1 MILNIIIKKVLPIL
15 TLGIGFSF
23 AIIVGFSNVDI
34 IPLHINIHGE
44 VDNYGSKWE
53 LFILPA
59 IALLIYLLT
68 WWLER
73 NPQLYNFPNSKQHSR
88 KEQEKIGVELISWLK
103 VITVLMLVLI
113 EILMITNPYLVLW
126 TTLSFTVLLLYVC
139 IKYTLK
145 VL

>member
-1 MILNIIIKKVLPIL
+1 M
-15 TLGIGFSF
+15 
-23 AIIVGFSNVDI
+23 
-34 IPLHINIHGE
+34 
-44 VDNYGSKWE
+44 DNYGSKWE

-126 TTLSFTVLLLYVC
+126 ATLPCLALLLYVC

>member
-1 MILNIIIKKVLPIL
+1 MILNILVKKSLPIL
-15 TLGIGFSF
+15 ALGIGFAF
-23 AIIVGFSNVDI
+23 AIIVGFSNVEI

-59 IALLIYLLT
+59 IALLIYLLMS
-68 WWLER
+68 WLER
-73 NPQLYNFPNSKQHSR
+73 NPQLYNFPSSKKHGR

-103 VITVLMLVLI
+103 VITVLIFVLI

-126 TTLSFTVLLLYVC
+126 ATLPFTVLLLYVC

>member
-59 IALLIYLLT
+59 IALLIYLLM

-73 NPQLYNFPNSKQHSR
+73 NPQLYNFPNSKKHSR

-103 VITVLMLVLI
+103 VITVLMFVLI

-126 TTLSFTVLLLYVC
+126 ATLPFITLLLYVC

>member
-23 AIIVGFSNVDI
+23 AIIVGFSNVEI

-113 EILMITNPYLVLW
+113 EILLIVKPYLVLW
-126 TTLSFTVLLLYVC
+126 TTLPFTVLLLYVC

>member
-34 IPLHINIHGE
+34 NPLHINIHGE

-126 TTLSFTVLLLYVC
+126 TTLSFTVLLLYVY

>member
-113 EILMITNPYLVLW
+113 EILLIVKPDLVLW
-126 TTLSFTVLLLYVC
+126 TTLPFTVLLLYVC

>member
-1 MILNIIIKKVLPIL
+1 MILNILVKKSLPIL
-15 TLGIGFSF
+15 ALGIGLSF
-23 AIIVGFSNVDI
+23 AIIVGFSNVKI

-59 IALLIYLLT
+59 IALLIYLLM

-73 NPQLYNFPNSKQHSR
+73 NPQLYNFPNSKKHSR

-103 VITVLMLVLI
+103 VITVLLLVLI
-113 EILMITNPYLVLW
+113 EILLIVKPDLVLW
-126 TTLSFTVLLLYVC
+126 TTLPFVALLLYIC

>member
-113 EILMITNPYLVLW
+113 EILLIVKPYLVLW
-126 TTLSFTVLLLYVC
+126 TTLSFTVLLLYVY

>member
-1 MILNIIIKKVLPIL
+1 LA
-15 TLGIGFSF
+15 LGIGFAF
-23 AIIVGFSNVDI
+23 AIIVGFSNVEI

-44 VDNYGSKWE
+44 VDNYGSKWG

-59 IALLIYLLT
+59 IALLIYLLMS
-68 WWLER
+68 WLER
-73 NPQLYNFPNSKQHSR
+73 NPQLYNFPNSKKHSR

-103 VITVLMLVLI
+103 VITVLMLILI
-113 EILMITNPYLVLW
+113 ETLLIVKPDLVLW

>member
-113 EILMITNPYLVLW
+113 EILLIVKPDLVLW
-126 TTLSFTVLLLYVC
+126 ATLPFITLLLYVC
-139 IKYTLK
+139 IKYTLG

>member
-1 MILNIIIKKVLPIL
+1 MILNILVKKSLPIL
-15 TLGIGFSF
+15 ALGIGFSF
-23 AIIVGFSNVDI
+23 AIIVGFSNVEI

-59 IALLIYLLT
+59 IALLIYLLMS
-68 WWLER
+68 WLER
-73 NPQLYNFPNSKQHSR
+73 NPQLYNFPSSKKHCR

-103 VITVLMLVLI
+103 VITVLIFVLI

-126 TTLSFTVLLLYVC
+126 TTLPFIALLLYVC

>member
-23 AIIVGFSNVDI
+23 AIIVGFSNVEI

-59 IALLIYLLT
+59 IALLIYLLM

-73 NPQLYNFPNSKQHSR
+73 NPQLYNFPNSKKHSR

-113 EILMITNPYLVLW
+113 EILLIVKPDLVLW
-126 TTLSFTVLLLYVC
+126 TTLPFVALLLYVC

>member
-23 AIIVGFSNVDI
+23 AIIVGFSNVEI

-59 IALLIYLLT
+59 IALLIYLLM

-126 TTLSFTVLLLYVC
+126 TTLSFTVLLLYVY

>member
-1 MILNIIIKKVLPIL
+1 MILNTIIKKVLPIL

-23 AIIVGFSNVDI
+23 AIIVGFSNVEI

-59 IALLIYLLT
+59 IALLIYLLM

-73 NPQLYNFPNSKQHSR
+73 NPQLYNFPNSKKHSR

-103 VITVLMLVLI
+103 VITVLLLVLI
-113 EILMITNPYLVLW
+113 EILLIVKPDLVLW
-126 TTLSFTVLLLYVC
+126 TTLPFVALLLYIC

>member
-1 MILNIIIKKVLPIL
+1 MILNIIIIKVLRIL

-126 TTLSFTVLLLYVC
+126 TTLSFTVLLLYVY

>member
-23 AIIVGFSNVDI
+23 AIIVGFSNVEI

-44 VDNYGSKWE
+44 VDNYDSKWE

-73 NPQLYNFPNSKQHSR
+73 NPQLYNFPNSKKHSR

-103 VITVLMLVLI
+103 VITVLIFVLI
-113 EILMITNPYLVLW
+113 EILMIVKPYLVLW

>member
-23 AIIVGFSNVDI
+23 AIIVGFSNVEI

-73 NPQLYNFPNSKQHSR
+73 NPQLYNFPNSKKHSR

-103 VITVLMLVLI
+103 VITVLIFVLI
-113 EILMITNPYLVLW
+113 EILMIVKPYLVLW

>member
-23 AIIVGFSNVDI
+23 AIIVGFSNVEI

-59 IALLIYLLT
+59 IALLIYLLM

-73 NPQLYNFPNSKQHSR
+73 NPQLYNFPSSKNHRR

-103 VITVLMLVLI
+103 VITVLMFVLI

-126 TTLSFTVLLLYVC
+126 ATLPCLALLLYVC

>member
-1 MILNIIIKKVLPIL
+1 M
-15 TLGIGFSF
+15 
-23 AIIVGFSNVDI
+23 
-34 IPLHINIHGE
+34 
-44 VDNYGSKWE
+44 DNYGSKWE

-59 IALLIYLLT
+59 IALLIYLLMS
-68 WWLER
+68 WLER
-73 NPQLYNFPNSKQHSR
+73 NPQLYNFPSSKKHSR

-103 VITVLMLVLI
+103 VITALIFVLI

-126 TTLSFTVLLLYVC
+126 TTLSFTVLLLYVY

>member
-23 AIIVGFSNVDI
+23 AIIVGFSNVEI

-59 IALLIYLLT
+59 IALLIYLLM

-73 NPQLYNFPNSKQHSR
+73 NPQLYNFPSSKKHSR

-113 EILMITNPYLVLW
+113 EILLIIKPDLVLW
-126 TTLSFTVLLLYVC
+126 TTLPFVALLLYIC

>member
-23 AIIVGFSNVDI
+23 AIIVGFSNVEI

-59 IALLIYLLT
+59 IALLIYLLM

-73 NPQLYNFPNSKQHSR
+73 NPQLYNFPNSKKHSR

-103 VITVLMLVLI
+103 VITVLMFVLI
-113 EILMITNPYLVLW
+113 EILLIANPYLVLW
-126 TTLSFTVLLLYVC
+126 ATLPCLALLLYVC

>member
-126 TTLSFTVLLLYVC
+126 ATLSFTVLLLYVY

>member
-15 TLGIGFSF
+15 TLGVGFSF
-23 AIIVGFSNVDI
+23 AIIVGFSNVEI

-113 EILMITNPYLVLW
+113 EILLIVKPYLVLW